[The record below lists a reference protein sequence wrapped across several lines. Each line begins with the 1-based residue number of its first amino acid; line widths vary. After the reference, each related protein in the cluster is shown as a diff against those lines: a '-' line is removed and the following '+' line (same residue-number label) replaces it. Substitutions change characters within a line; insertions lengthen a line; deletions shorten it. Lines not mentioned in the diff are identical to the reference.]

1 MKKLL
6 LVLLIMQTI
15 LLSAC
20 SLLGEVNDSLEYVNK
35 TTEHINLLSDFAEQA
50 PQLIQNAAQDEAARK
65 ELENKLMDVKA
76 SIEEFIAQED
86 IPAVA
91 KDIHAELVTKN
102 EELLAQ
108 INQVI
113 ENGHVALDKIENSE
127 IIATIN
133 NVQDLLARLEQLGM

>member
-1 MKKLL
+1 MKKI
-6 LVLLIMQTI
+6 LLILIVMQSL

-50 PQLIQNAAQDEAARK
+50 PQLIQNAAQDDAARK
-65 ELENKLMDVKA
+65 ELENQLMDVKA
-76 SIEEFIAQED
+76 SIEEFIATED

-102 EELLAQ
+102 EELLDQ

-113 ENGHVALDKIENSE
+113 ENGHIALDKLENSE
-127 IIATIN
+127 IITTIN
-133 NVQDLLARLEQLGM
+133 NVQGLLSRLEQLGL